1 MTGGGCRW
9 AWWYAS
15 WEKRGETASWRI
27 GSDVLTEMNWG
38 TYVFMSRCGDE
49 AIIGLAVTY
58 I

>member
-1 MTGGGCRW
+1 MVGVAGLGGMQVG
-9 AWWYAS
+9 
-15 WEKRGETASWRI
+15 EKRGETASWRI